1 MRDYHRVMVSDVRV
15 ASEVGVPTPPS
26 GGSGRRASFAAADV
40 FMRRL
45 LRVDTVDPQA
55 AAGAHRA
62 FRWSILVTAVRCTIL
77 YMVVPILVPIVSVA
91 RVVAVPVSIALCMFA
106 LVNGVVSVRRF
117 WIANHPARWKYLAFM
132 GVVFAVLLVSIVIDI
147 TRLVSR

>member
-1 MRDYHRVMVSDVRV
+1 MRGYHRVMVSDVRV

-26 GGSGRRASFAAADV
+26 RDHRRPVSFAAADV

-45 LRVDTVDPQA
+45 LRVDTVDPRA

-77 YMVVPILVPIVSVA
+77 YLAVPILIPVVSVA
-91 RVVAVPVSIALCMFA
+91 HIVALPVSIALCVFA
-106 LVNGVVSVRRF
+106 LVNGIVSVRRF
-117 WIANHPARWKYLAFM
+117 WTANHPARWKYSAFM
-132 GVVFAVLLVSIVIDI
+132 GVVFAVLLISLVVDI
-147 TRLVSR
+147 TRLVSG